1 MNLKEEMTEFV
12 STVLQSPKVA
22 LSVSG
27 GTVATG
33 SATWLSWIPQEIG
46 FYASAVGIVLSL
58 VFIYNNIRGG
68 IIKRQL
74 DRAEYEKTVMEKEI
88 LRRELEKVNG
98 KNG

>member
-1 MNLKEEMTEFV
+1 MSLNHAITDYARIA
-12 STVLQSPKVA
+12 LQSPKVA

-33 SATWLSWIPQEIG
+33 SATWLDWIPTDVG
-46 FYASAVGIVLSL
+46 FYASWIGIIVSL
-58 VFIYNNIRGG
+58 VLIYNNIRGG
-68 IIKRQL
+68 IIKRKL

-98 KNG
+98 RDG